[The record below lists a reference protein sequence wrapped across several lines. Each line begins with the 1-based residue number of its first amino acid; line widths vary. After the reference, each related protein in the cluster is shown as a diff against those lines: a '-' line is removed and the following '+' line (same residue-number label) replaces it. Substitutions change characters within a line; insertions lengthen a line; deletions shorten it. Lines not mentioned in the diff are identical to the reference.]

1 MRGRT
6 VALTRRIC
14 FTALVS
20 DLLHSAP
27 PACGRAS
34 APRAALPALLR
45 CAGRGLAPLPL
56 AALPAAARP
65 AARATPQAAAARRST
80 QPRPSS
86 TAAARSSTSRGA
98 RGWAARIRASKSTGC
113 RTSLS
118 SRSSMRRGSLSR
130 GWRRPRWPRA
140 PVEGEEAGGGGG
152 STHCGGSRGGVGRER
167 ENGREG
173 VKVED
178 STFGGYFCIY
188 SCHMAPSQGVW
199 T

>member
-14 FTALVS
+14 STALVS
-20 DLLHSAP
+20 DLLDSAP

-34 APRAALPALLR
+34 APRAAPPALLR
-45 CAGRGLAPLPL
+45 CAGRGPAPLPP
-56 AALPAAARP
+56 AAPPAAARP

-86 TAAARSSTSRGA
+86 TAAARSSASRGA
-98 RGWAARIRASKSTGC
+98 RGWLGRPNPRFQVDGLQNLTQLEVFNAAGFALQGAAASAVAA
-113 RTSLS
+113 S
-118 SRSSMRRGSLSR
+118 SSGRRGGTGRRRLHALRRKQGRR
-130 GWRRPRWPRA
+130 G
-140 PVEGEEAGGGGG
+140 
-152 STHCGGSRGGVGRER
+152 ER